1 MSRSSKRTPAKT
13 APVPQERPVTPRV
26 ERPRHVPS
34 LVFQDALLAEI
45 RGMVADIEQAHIAPT
60 YIMWTEIQTL
70 LRDTLNKLYSRNLI
84 EVGNTLNDR
93 WIKPSAPD
101 AQPK

>member
-1 MSRSSKRTPAKT
+1 MSRLTKRTATKA

-34 LVFQDALLAEI
+34 QAFQDALLAEI
-45 RGMVADIEQAHIAPT
+45 QGMVADIEQAHIAPT
-60 YIMWTEIQTL
+60 HIMWTEIQTM
-70 LRDTLNKLYSRNLI
+70 LRDTLNKLYSRNII

-101 AQPK
+101 AQTE

>member
-1 MSRSSKRTPAKT
+1 MSRSIKRTPAKT

-34 LVFQDALLAEI
+34 QAFQDAILAEI
-45 RGMVADIEQAHIAPT
+45 KGMVADIEQAHIAPT
-60 YIMWTEIQTL
+60 HVLRVDVYDL

-101 AQPK
+101 AQTE

>member
-34 LVFQDALLAEI
+34 QAFQNALLAEI
-45 RGMVADIEQAHIAPT
+45 KGMVADIEQAHIDPT
-60 YIMWTEIQTL
+60 HIMWTEIQTL

-101 AQPK
+101 AQTE

>member
-1 MSRSSKRTPAKT
+1 MSRSTKLAPAKT

-34 LVFQDALLAEI
+34 EAFQDALLAEI
-45 RGMVADIEQAHIAPT
+45 KGMVADIEQAHIAPT
-60 YIMWTEIQTL
+60 HIMRTEIQTL

-84 EVGNTLNDR
+84 DVGNTLNDR

-101 AQPK
+101 AQTE

>member
-34 LVFQDALLAEI
+34 QAFQDALLAEI
-45 RGMVADIEQAHIAPT
+45 KGMVADIEQAHIAPT
-60 YIMWTEIQTL
+60 HIMWTEIQTL
-70 LRDTLNKLYSRNLI
+70 QRDTLNKLYSRNLI